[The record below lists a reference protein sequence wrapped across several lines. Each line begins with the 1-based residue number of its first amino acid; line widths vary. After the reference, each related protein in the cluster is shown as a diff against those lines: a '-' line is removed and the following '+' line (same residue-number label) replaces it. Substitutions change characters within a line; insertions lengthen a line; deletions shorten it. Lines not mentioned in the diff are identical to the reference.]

1 MIDSAQ
7 AYNEEHVGFALK
19 ESGVPREEV
28 FIVSKVH
35 PRFLGYEETLKS
47 VEESLKKLQVQILS
61 SFLRPVY
68 KHKRFT
74 CDVWGDCRCNFNSV
88 ADLPKPVLGNVLTS
102 SVVNSAYKF
111 KATGNRKKMQ
121 LNCQWKT
128 ALAKHSLLSS
138 RHRFVEPFNPVIH
151 LSAILFCSLSCIFTY
166 RVQFV
171 YLHCFI

>member
-68 KHKRFT
+68 KHKRFS
-74 CDVWGDCRCNFNSV
+74 CDVWGDCRCNFTE
-88 ADLPKPVLGNVLTS
+88 LGGRFTKN
-102 SVVNSAYKF
+102 
-111 KATGNRKKMQ
+111 
-121 LNCQWKT
+121 
-128 ALAKHSLLSS
+128 LSWGM
-138 RHRFVEPFNPVIH
+138 
-151 LSAILFCSLSCIFTY
+151 C
-166 RVQFV
+166 
-171 YLHCFI
+171 